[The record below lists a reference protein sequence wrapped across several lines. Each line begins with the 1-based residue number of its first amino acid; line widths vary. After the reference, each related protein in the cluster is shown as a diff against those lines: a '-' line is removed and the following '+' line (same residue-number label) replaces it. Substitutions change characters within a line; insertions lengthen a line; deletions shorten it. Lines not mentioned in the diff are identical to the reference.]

1 MVMLINRRIGTMR
14 LDAVIN
20 ETHTAELK
28 ITENPVESGANIAD
42 HAYAQPRTLKIKGIV
57 VEHYDP
63 LAALAAEVTPGLR
76 SSVDFVDEVKP
87 GILANL
93 TRQARNRAQREL
105 KSWLKPQVDT
115 PKARPLAPWMLEY
128 QPLSRF
134 DSSPSQSRLQ
144 QVYQCLL
151 DTQKA
156 GELLQV
162 QTGFYLYKNM
172 LLTTIS
178 AVQAIDGAIELDLT
192 LREVLV
198 VDTRVINGVVTPAAG
213 TKRSGRS
220 QCQAAEKKSKGK
232 TTPKTKKRNESFIHA
247 VGRTVFS

>member
-1 MVMLINRRIGTMR
+1 MVMLINRRIGTLR
-14 LDAVIN
+14 LDAVIS
-20 ETHTAELK
+20 ETHKSDLK

-42 HAYAQPRTLKIKGIV
+42 HAYVQPRSLIIKGTV

-63 LAALAAEVTPGLR
+63 LANLPIDSMPGVRSGRGFLDNILPGLLSPR
-76 SSVDFVDEVKP
+76 TSQGES
-87 GILANL
+87 
-93 TRQARNRAQREL
+93 RAKREL
-105 KSWLKPQVDT
+105 KSWLEPLADGT
-115 PKARPLAPWMLEY
+115 KARPLAPWMLES

-144 QVYQCLL
+144 QIYQCLL

-172 LLTTIS
+172 LLSTIAATQTLDGS
-178 AVQAIDGAIELDLT
+178 IDLDLT

-198 VDTRVINGVVTPAAG
+198 VETRVINGVVTPAAG
-213 TKRSGRS
+213 TERSGRS
-220 QCQAAEKKSKGK
+220 DTQAAAKKPQGK
-232 TTPKTKKRNESFIHA
+232 TTPKADKRNESLMHA
-247 VGRTVFS
+247 VLGVVR

>member
-134 DSSPSQSRLQ
+134 DSSPSILPTTRLLRASSVAMRLRITIQSM
-144 QVYQCLL
+144 
-151 DTQKA
+151 
-156 GELLQV
+156 
-162 QTGFYLYKNM
+162 GFSPACARSCRPRQ
-172 LLTTIS
+172 TIS
-178 AVQAIDGAIELDLT
+178 A
-192 LREVLV
+192 
-198 VDTRVINGVVTPAAG
+198 
-213 TKRSGRS
+213 
-220 QCQAAEKKSKGK
+220 
-232 TTPKTKKRNESFIHA
+232 
-247 VGRTVFS
+247 